1 MAGRDG
7 ERDVI
12 ATSDPTWF
20 QKALEAYRR
29 GERFTLR
36 DDAGVGLSAAALGS
50 GVALIRF
57 VVVLGVVPWREVLIV
72 LTGLGL
78 SVVGIW
84 LILVA
89 VADPEPTSK
98 LGILLAGGVALIF
111 TGGASILYALGV
123 RWKVSVKST
132 GGNSFTIEPA

>member
-1 MAGRDG
+1 
-7 ERDVI
+7 VI
-12 ATSDPTWF
+12 PRSILLA
-20 QKALEAYRR
+20 
-29 GERFTLR
+29 
-36 DDAGVGLSAAALGS
+36 VAA
-50 GVALIRF
+50 VALLYLTMNITMI
-57 VVVLGVVPWREVLIV
+57 GVVPWREVLIV